1 MKGGGDEASRRCFGE
16 GIWQLP
22 FKSESLP
29 GLSGDGSLIPCLVIK
44 SASSNG
50 IHLLL
55 PHYCCD

>member
-1 MKGGGDEASRRCFGE
+1 MKGGRNEQSRRPFGE
-16 GIWQLP
+16 AIWQLP

-29 GLSGDGSLIPCLVIK
+29 GPIGDGGRIPRLVIK
-44 SASSNG
+44 SAFSNG